1 MASELRYSLFAGGG
15 EQDEPVPDE
24 TASLEQYISDENTD
38 LPEPGRDFTLPD
50 VIGILPIRNAVAFPG
65 TVTPL
70 AIGRERS
77 RRLLEAT
84 KPNESIIGL
93 VTQRD
98 PETDKPDFDELYSVG
113 AAATV
118 LKVVKM
124 PQGPAHIIVHSM
136 ARLKIVKPLETDPY
150 LKARVKLLE
159 AGVRMTKKL
168 QALIVSVR
176 QTANRVI
183 ALSPNVPEEASIL
196 LENIDD
202 PSALADFLAAN
213 LSLPLAEK
221 QDSGPGQG
229 LDR

>member
-1 MASELRYSLFAGGG
+1 MASELKYSSFAGGG

-24 TASLEQYISDENTD
+24 TASLEQYIHDENTD

-98 PETDKPDFDELYSVG
+98 PETDKPDF
-113 AAATV
+113 
-118 LKVVKM
+118 
-124 PQGPAHIIVHSM
+124 
-136 ARLKIVKPLETDPY
+136 
-150 LKARVKLLE
+150 
-159 AGVRMTKKL
+159 
-168 QALIVSVR
+168 
-176 QTANRVI
+176 
-183 ALSPNVPEEASIL
+183 
-196 LENIDD
+196 
-202 PSALADFLAAN
+202 
-213 LSLPLAEK
+213 
-221 QDSGPGQG
+221 
-229 LDR
+229 